1 MGVNIG
7 AFMWLRTI
15 TSFQQVHGTSMTT
28 AVRYDRRAIRP
39 AHSPTHPLSLL
50 APPGGLL
57 SSGTLT
63 KVISFSSSSVSRR
76 TLYRQ
81 GGIRRF
87 YQGLTP
93 ALLQGPVARFGDTAS
108 NTGVLMLLDSR
119 PETRDLPIVLKTLA
133 GSTVSSVWRLILMP

>member
-1 MGVNIG
+1 MAMGVNIG

-28 AVRYDRRAIRP
+28 AVRYDIRP
-39 AHSPTHPLSLL
+39 AHSPHPPLSLL

-57 SSGTLT
+57 SSRTLT
-63 KVISFSSSSVSRR
+63 RIISFSSSSVSRR